1 MATFASVLGCAL
13 LAVGLWGSVTA
24 LWREGA
30 R

>member
-1 MATFASVLGCAL
+1 MTVVSVLGCAF

-24 LWREGA
+24 LWREHA